1 MFSIVIGKRLQ
12 KAGGGEMLPQDR
24 QNEIMKQ
31 LRKFRTIKISDI
43 SRDLNVTRETIRKDL
58 YEMEEGGLIRKVHG
72 GAILIKANF
81 ETKYINRKSINEAE
95 KRSIAKRAAELV
107 EDGDT
112 LYIDY
117 GTTALFFAQEILC
130 KKDLTIITNS
140 LPIANE
146 LVDYSDFEIII
157 IGGNVRKNE
166 KSLFGPIAYRSIERL
181 YVDKGFFGIGSIDIK
196 AGYTNVHMGEA
207 EVSRLMMVNSQ
218 KTIMMA
224 DYTKFKSI
232 AMNQVASSE
241 EVDFL
246 ITDCNTGVE
255 ILNQLRE
262 KNKKVIIVQ
271 TEGSG
276 LIE

>member
-1 MFSIVIGKRLQ
+1 
-12 KAGGGEMLPQDR
+12 MLPQDR

-58 YEMEEGGLIRKVHG
+58 YEMEERGLIRKVHG
-72 GAILIKANF
+72 GAILNKAKF
-81 ETKYINRKSINEAE
+81 ETKYITRKSTNEIE
-95 KRSIAKRAAELV
+95 KRSIAKRAADLV

-112 LYIDY
+112 IYVDY
-117 GTTALFFAQEILC
+117 GTTALFFAQEILS
-130 KKDLTIITNS
+130 KKDLTILTNS

-146 LVDYSDFEIII
+146 LVDYSEFEVII

-166 KSLFGPIAYRSIERL
+166 KSLFGPIAYRNIEKL
-181 YVDKGFFGIGSIDIK
+181 YVDKGFFGIGSIEIS

-207 EVSRLMMVNSQ
+207 EVSRLMMNNSQ

-232 AMNQVASSE
+232 AMNQVASIE
-241 EVDFL
+241 EVDVL
-246 ITDCNTGVE
+246 VTDSNTDEE
-255 ILNQLRE
+255 ILTQLRE
-262 KNKKVIIVQ
+262 RNKKVIIVQ
-271 TEGSG
+271 TEGSV
-276 LIE
+276 IVE